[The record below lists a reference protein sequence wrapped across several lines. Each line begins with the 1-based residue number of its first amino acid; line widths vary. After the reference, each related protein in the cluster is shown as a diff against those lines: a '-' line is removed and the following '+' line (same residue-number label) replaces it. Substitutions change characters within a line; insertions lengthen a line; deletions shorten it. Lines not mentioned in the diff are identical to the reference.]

1 MINKN
6 SRARGYRRCALAAL
20 SGLALALAAC
30 GSDGN
35 DETVTSETSVT
46 TSQVSTSA
54 APTTSATSTTD
65 AAPEPSAPAA
75 LEPEVEE
82 PVVAPERNSIWAPPG
97 EGYNCPSTDAYVWD
111 PADCNPSNG
120 IMSPEDMWWLNG
132 EPDPATIPMTDGGT
146 CPAAICGYGHDENG
160 NPNPTSGELQAQ
172 DGCEKEYITDPELCA
187 AVAERF
193 AE

>member
-1 MINKN
+1 MNKN
-6 SRARGYRRCALAAL
+6 SRAHGYRRCALAAL
-20 SGLALALAAC
+20 SGLALVLAAC
-30 GSDGN
+30 GSDG
-35 DETVTSETSVT
+35 DDDQVTSETSVT

-54 APTTSATSTTD
+54 APTTSATSSSSVT
-65 AAPEPSAPAA
+65 PEPTAPAA
-75 LEPEVEE
+75 PEPEVEE
-82 PVVAPERNSIWAPPG
+82 PVAAPERDSIWAPPG

-132 EPDPATIPMTDGGT
+132 EPDPATLPMADGGT

-172 DGCEKEYITDPELCA
+172 DGCEKGCITDREMCA